1 MRRRQIRLPRAF
13 PTRAQLL
20 VGFTILVALLLAALA
35 VAVGQL
41 LRESIREAALS
52 GAEQTGRVFVEL
64 EVGAEE
70 YKDGKLTDQAREDL
84 DTAVETSSALR
95 GARIWNRDLALL
107 YSDRGTSDA
116 PLPRSG
122 PLRTAVA
129 GETASAVSGLE
140 GAGAACS
147 RSTCR
152 SAWPATDARATCWSC
167 TCPTRRWKPLSSS
180 GR

>member
-70 YKDGKLTDQAREDL
+70 YKDGKLTD
-84 DTAVETSSALR
+84 
-95 GARIWNRDLALL
+95 
-107 YSDRGTSDA
+107 
-116 PLPRSG
+116 
-122 PLRTAVA
+122 
-129 GETASAVSGLE
+129 
-140 GAGAACS
+140 
-147 RSTCR
+147 
-152 SAWPATDARATCWSC
+152 
-167 TCPTRRWKPLSSS
+167 
-180 GR
+180 